1 MRPDDPMEP
10 AESRGKV
17 RLGHV
22 EQSTNETP
30 PRLRLQ
36 VVSVDWVFSFR
47 IKFVGLGVI
56 FGPHEVTENWA
67 VLNILEG
74 Q

>member
-1 MRPDDPMEP
+1 MESDGDWSWFLII
-10 AESRGKV
+10 AENTVVVGAI
-17 RLGHV
+17 
-22 EQSTNETP
+22 
-30 PRLRLQ
+30 Q

>member
-1 MRPDDPMEP
+1 M
-10 AESRGKV
+10 SF
-17 RLGHV
+17 RLAI
-22 EQSTNETP
+22 
-30 PRLRLQ
+30 Q

-47 IKFVGLGVI
+47 IKFVGLEVI